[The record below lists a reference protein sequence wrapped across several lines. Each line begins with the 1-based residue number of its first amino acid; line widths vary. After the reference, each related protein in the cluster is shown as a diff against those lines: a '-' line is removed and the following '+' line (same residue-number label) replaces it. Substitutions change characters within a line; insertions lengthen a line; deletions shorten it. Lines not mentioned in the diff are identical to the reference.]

1 MGDKSRRPSAPS
13 MLRAQGQRSAWLDW
27 LSTAGCLAL
36 IVCVLGACGAVL
48 LANLLYPS
56 YIERLVSPADY
67 VRSLNPFFNYWPA
80 ALALGL
86 ILAVVGLISA
96 AWRRAGLVEIAKD
109 CAGGFFAG
117 LLLGAVFLALMTSF
131 GARVNGL
138 LDSSAPQTHSLQV
151 IDKALFRGKFSTSY
165 YFVVSDWRAPNREPV
180 LVFVGLDS
188 PAHDVYKDVPLAS
201 TIQVTTHSGYL
212 GLEWVVGVKRE

>member
-1 MGDKSRRPSAPS
+1 MGDKSRGPSAPS
-13 MLRAQGQRSAWLDW
+13 MLRAQGQRSAWTDRLCVG
-27 LSTAGCLAL
+27 GCLAL
-36 IVCVLGACGAVL
+36 IVCVLGSCGVVL

-96 AWRRAGLVEIAKD
+96 GWRRAGLVEIVKD
-109 CAGGFFAG
+109 CASGFGGG
-117 LLLGAVFLALMTSF
+117 LILGAVLLALITSF
-131 GARVNGL
+131 GARVNVL
-138 LDSSAPQTHSLQV
+138 LDSSAPQTHSLRV
-151 IDKALFRGKFSTSY
+151 IDKESFRGKFSTSY
-165 YFVVSDWRAPNREPV
+165 YFVVSDWRAPNGEPV

-188 PAHDVYKDVPLAS
+188 PAHDIYKDVPVAS
-201 TIQVTTHSGYL
+201 TIQVTTRGGYL